1 MFKLGKPI
9 TLFVC
14 SFIMI
19 GCSFDRASP
28 IEADDLTNND
38 QPMILLIYDDEDHEV
53 EKTYL
58 EAISTFHAEHP
69 DTEVNLVDKTTHESL
84 VDDLNLKEFPALVL
98 QDTDVYHVRAS
109 GKTSREVI
117 LHQLRSDHDRF
128 SVQHAY

>member
-1 MFKLGKPI
+1 MI
-9 TLFVC
+9 AC
-14 SFIMI
+14 SFNN
-19 GCSFDRASP
+19 ASS
-28 IEADDLTNND
+28 IETDDLIHSD
-38 QPMILLIYDDEDHEV
+38 QPMILLIYDDKDHEV

-84 VDDLNLKEFPALVL
+84 IDDLNLDEYPALVL
-98 QDTDVYHVRAS
+98 QDTGVYHVRAS

-128 SVQHAY
+128 SLQHAY